1 MRRATA
7 LVIAAAAFLVSTFV
21 VSTSAGTAGGGVDW
35 ATAVVSPGLVSHRA
49 TLTLKLHFEMT
60 CGRPGAG
67 PVTVQLPAKMQATP
81 TLAVRIGTVP
91 TTEKVS
97 GNQVTVQLPRPHGVT
112 CMSITPGTLTLNLAG
127 VRNPASAGTY
137 FVRAHLRDMAF
148 TAQLAV
154 RS

>member
-1 MRRATA
+1 MRRAAA
-7 LVIAAAAFLVSTFV
+7 LVIATSGLLLPA
-21 VSTSAGTAGGGVDW
+21 SAGIAGGGVEW

-67 PVTVQLPAKMQATP
+67 PVTVQLPAKMQAMP
-81 TLAVRIGTVP
+81 TLAVRIGTAP
-91 TTEKVS
+91 TTAKVS
-97 GNQVTVQLPRPHGVT
+97 GDQVTVQLPRPHGIT
-112 CMSITPGTLTLNLAG
+112 CMSIGPGTLTLNLAG

-137 FVRAHLRDMAF
+137 FVRAHLRNMAF

-154 RS
+154 RA

>member
-1 MRRATA
+1 MRRAAA
-7 LVIAAAAFLVSTFV
+7 LVVAAAALLVP
-21 VSTSAGTAGGGVDW
+21 TSAGNAGGGVDS

-67 PVTVQLPAKMQATP
+67 PVTVQLPAKMQALP
-81 TLAVRIGTVP
+81 TLAVRVGTAP
-91 TTEKVS
+91 TTAKVS
-97 GNQVTVQLPRPHGVT
+97 GNQITVQLPRPHGVT
-112 CMSITPGTLTLNLAG
+112 CMSIGPGTLTLNLAG

-137 FVRAHLRDMAF
+137 FVRARLRDMAF

>member
-1 MRRATA
+1 VLRAVAAAVIATA
-7 LVIAAAAFLVSTFV
+7 GAT
-21 VSTSAGTAGGGVDW
+21 DW
-35 ATAVVSPGLVSHRA
+35 ATAVVSPGLVNHRA
-49 TLTLKLHFEMT
+49 TLTLKLHYEMT

-67 PVTVQLPAKMQATP
+67 PVTVQLPAKMQVLP
-81 TLAVRIGTVP
+81 TLAVRIGNAPAKAT
-91 TTEKVS
+91 VS

-112 CMSITPGTLTLNLAG
+112 CMSIGPGTLTLNLAG

-154 RS
+154 RA